1 MEGLLMLR
9 KAVFVAVMMATPA
22 MATDFSVPILG
33 VDGSPFPVCTRQS
46 PDGKSCAHELKTVGE
61 LIAFAVDA
69 DTQAPAHPAAFG
81 PQQTAQQPLGYQE
94 RIKRADLAAKVSK
107 RSSVQLIS
115 EEQTIAKEAVAK
127 LTVPNAV
134 VAQAVR
140 LIDAELDFV
149 TTVKEYDL
157 SSKK

>member
-1 MEGLLMLR
+1 MLR
-9 KAVFVAVMMATPA
+9 KAAFVAALIATPA
-22 MATDFSVPILG
+22 MATDFSVPMLG
-33 VDGSPFPVCTRQS
+33 VDGSPSPVCTRQS

-81 PQQTAQQPLGYQE
+81 PQQAAQQPLGYQE

-107 RSSVQLIS
+107 RGSVQLIS

-127 LTVPNAV
+127 LTIPNAI

-140 LIDAELDFV
+140 LIDSEV
-149 TTVKEYDL
+149 DL
-157 SSKK
+157 ALPSKQ